1 MTLEEYFKQC
11 DDSYNYFKAAYERL
25 TLAQR
30 KAQDA
35 KDRQQARDRS
45 YRGYMTYLQ
54 DRGYGSDPMPEPA
67 APKEAVF
74 NYADSKEV
82 RAGINHLES
91 RVNGLLKMGHSH
103 SKGSKKYNTYS
114 LEDSTQ

>member
-25 TLAQR
+25 TPEQR

-45 YRGYMTYLQ
+45 YRRYMTYLQ
-54 DRGYGSDPMPEPA
+54 DRGYGSEPTPGPVT
-67 APKEAVF
+67 PKEAVR
-74 NYADSKEV
+74 YADAQKLE
-82 RAGINHLES
+82 AGINHLEN
-91 RVNGLLKMGHSH
+91 RVNGLLKMGHTH

-114 LEDSTQ
+114 V